1 MKIAVI
7 RNGFL
12 QANKWPERLHT
23 MQCIASNLSLFLVF
37 TLYFVSLVK
46 KVRVC
51 YSLIAESCKMIHE
64 MTNFLSTCR
73 FYYANAL
80 MHISTWCMSLVG
92 QWLFYSFFLF
102 IRMSVHL
109 SCMSIDNRYCYFN
122 SVVCFV
128 YRFKRVLK
136 NHNSIVLYVVELLIN
151 SSLHFFLSFVLF
163 EYLMALVSSLK

>member
-1 MKIAVI
+1 
-7 RNGFL
+7 
-12 QANKWPERLHT
+12 
-23 MQCIASNLSLFLVF
+23 MQCITSNLSLFLVF

-46 KVRVC
+46 KARDF

-64 MTNFLSTCR
+64 MTNFLSACR
-73 FYYANAL
+73 FYSANAL

-92 QWLFYSFFLF
+92 TSWVNGYFYSFFLF

-109 SCMSIDNRYCYFN
+109 SCLSIDNRYCYFN

-136 NHNSIVLYVVELLIN
+136 NHVLYVVELLIN
-151 SSLHFFLSFVLF
+151 SSLHFFSHL
-163 EYLMALVSSLK
+163 SSLNI

>member
-1 MKIAVI
+1 
-7 RNGFL
+7 
-12 QANKWPERLHT
+12 
-23 MQCIASNLSLFLVF
+23 MQCITSNLSLFLVF

-46 KVRVC
+46 KMRVC

-64 MTNFLSTCR
+64 MTNFLSACR
-73 FYYANAL
+73 FYSANAL
-80 MHISTWCMSLVG
+80 MHICTWCMSLVG
-92 QWLFYSFFLF
+92 NGCFYSFFVS
-102 IRMSVHL
+102 IRMSVQL

-151 SSLHFFLSFVLF
+151 SSLHF
-163 EYLMALVSSLK
+163 SSLICPL